1 QDVSKLIETAKNAD
15 VNKMLRVF
23 GFNFEAQQGAYTP
36 NITVGYDTNPL
47 LSVISVKDLMDAT
60 SAYLTSAGINVSDP
74 KIKETSSGIEIG
86 MLEANWTVTVAG
98 GQKINLH
105 QEQIFFKSGE
115 GAVII
120 TYSTVQDATVDL
132 TADIDK
138 IIESIRLLD

>member
-1 QDVSKLIETAKNAD
+1 
-15 VNKMLRVF
+15 
-23 GFNFEAQQGAYTP
+23 
-36 NITVGYDTNPL
+36 
-47 LSVISVKDLMDAT
+47 MDAT
-60 SAYLTSAGINVSDP
+60 ISYLSSAGITISESE
-74 KIKETSSGIEIG
+74 IKKTSSGIEIG
-86 MLEANWTVTVAG
+86 TLEANWTVNVAG
-98 GQKINLH
+98 GQKVNLH